1 MFNGFWMGFIIGG
14 IVCVAIFEL
23 IQFIVLS
30 AMGVKSLER
39 EIKRKNDIEELKLHK
54 LRTDIQERSERK
66 EPTL

>member
-30 AMGVKSLER
+30 AMGVKSLEK